1 MVLGHLLRGG
11 SPTAIDRILGVTF
24 GAAAVHALSLDMD
37 GVMVAL
43 NPPRIDFVAIE
54 QAIAQL
60 KLVPPDSDFVVVARA
75 LDISLG
81 DSD

>member
-1 MVLGHLLRGG
+1 MRPL
-11 SPTAIDRILGVTF
+11 F
-24 GAAAVHALSLDMD
+24 YALSLDMD

-54 QAIAQL
+54 DGIARL

-81 DSD
+81 DSDRCGRCLPTRTSGRARQF